1 MTAAPADGDSEMWC
15 WVNVDVETRSD
26 RVPTSVLHSS
36 RRFYMF
42 SMLSFSKSA
51 DLLRESGCCS
61 ACYEWKH
68 GCFYFV
74 LPFLSFSFITYL
86 NGGAAVLFDSQNPTG
101 AAERTFCF
109 SGGVAALTGS
119 PLPFTTEQGGCLC
132 TSLLHYLLIFSLT
145 LAFLSNMY
153 YYFFGGLLAALVLQ
167 ALQNKCDASE
177 GGAAAGFHGKYDPI
191 FEKIKYYLCR
201 ALVIF
206 RTLQNVFFT
215 ADETAQRI
223 WCSSLDS
230 VKH

>member
-1 MTAAPADGDSEMWC
+1 MNENMAASI
-15 WVNVDVETRSD
+15 
-26 RVPTSVLHSS
+26 
-36 RRFYMF
+36 
-42 SMLSFSKSA
+42 
-51 DLLRESGCCS
+51 
-61 ACYEWKH
+61 
-68 GCFYFV
+68 FV

-177 GGAAAGFHGKYDPI
+177 GGRLQGFMGNMI
-191 FEKIKYYLCR
+191 QYLRKLNTTCVEHLWFSTQCR
-201 ALVIF
+201 MF
-206 RTLQNVFFT
+206 FLQLMKQLRKSDAPHLIVWNISG
-215 ADETAQRI
+215 QRI
-223 WCSSLDS
+223 RTAGHCWG
-230 VKH
+230 

>member
-1 MTAAPADGDSEMWC
+1 MNENMAASI
-15 WVNVDVETRSD
+15 
-26 RVPTSVLHSS
+26 
-36 RRFYMF
+36 
-42 SMLSFSKSA
+42 
-51 DLLRESGCCS
+51 
-61 ACYEWKH
+61 
-68 GCFYFV
+68 FV

-191 FEKIKYYLCR
+191 FEKTKYYLCR

-206 RTLQNVFFT
+206 RTLQNVFLQLMKQLRKSDAPHLIVWNISGQRSRT
-215 ADETAQRI
+215 AEVSPVFWLDGG
-223 WCSSLDS
+223 CSTSLS
-230 VKH
+230 PSCELMCAYFCIYAG

>member
-1 MTAAPADGDSEMWC
+1 MNENMAASI
-15 WVNVDVETRSD
+15 
-26 RVPTSVLHSS
+26 
-36 RRFYMF
+36 
-42 SMLSFSKSA
+42 
-51 DLLRESGCCS
+51 
-61 ACYEWKH
+61 
-68 GCFYFV
+68 FV

-177 GGAAAGFHGKYDPI
+177 GGRLQGFMGNMI
-191 FEKIKYYLCR
+191 QYLRKLNTTCVEHLWFSAHCR
-201 ALVIF
+201 M
-206 RTLQNVFFT
+206 FFYS
-215 ADETAQRI
+215 
-223 WCSSLDS
+223 WWNSSENLMLLTW
-230 VKH
+230 

>member
-1 MTAAPADGDSEMWC
+1 MNVNMAASI
-15 WVNVDVETRSD
+15 
-26 RVPTSVLHSS
+26 
-36 RRFYMF
+36 FF
-42 SMLSFSKSA
+42 
-51 DLLRESGCCS
+51 
-61 ACYEWKH
+61 
-68 GCFYFV
+68 

-153 YYFFGGLLAALVLQ
+153 YYIFGGLLAALVLQ

-206 RTLQNVFFT
+206 RTLQNVFLQLMKQLRESD
-215 ADETAQRI
+215 APHLI
-223 WCSSLDS
+223 
-230 VKH
+230 V

>member
-1 MTAAPADGDSEMWC
+1 MNENVAASI
-15 WVNVDVETRSD
+15 
-26 RVPTSVLHSS
+26 
-36 RRFYMF
+36 
-42 SMLSFSKSA
+42 
-51 DLLRESGCCS
+51 
-61 ACYEWKH
+61 
-68 GCFYFV
+68 FV

-177 GGAAAGFHGKYDPI
+177 GGGGG
-191 FEKIKYYLCR
+191 CR
-201 ALVIF
+201 VSWEI
-206 RTLQNVFFT
+206 
-215 ADETAQRI
+215 
-223 WCSSLDS
+223 
-230 VKH
+230 